1 MYKYS
6 GTLILHHL
14 DSQLLTKNRNIM
26 KSILKIFVLGIA
38 LSLTGCSESDA
49 LINQVL
55 DTVDTESGAILRT
68 IGDLPDLVTVT
79 NESNNFINFQI
90 EVQQGDGSFIPDFSE
105 VNLYIGMY
113 NDQDLLDP
121 LLTDNGDEIGE
132 LFLNSW
138 DASEFVISAN
148 GLPRTDVNL
157 ITQDILD
164 LYVAQES
171 TPAVPSFMA
180 LRFEIV
186 MSDGTIFSTE
196 NVGATISGGIY
207 FNSPFLFKVI
217 FLPV

>member
-6 GTLILHHL
+6 GILILHHL

-68 IGDLPDLVTVT
+68 IWDLPDLVTVT

-90 EVQQGDGSFIPDFSE
+90 EVQQGDGSFVPDFSE

-132 LFLNSW
+132 LSLSTY

-171 TPAVPSFMA
+171 TPAVPSFIA

>member
-1 MYKYS
+1 M
-6 GTLILHHL
+6 
-14 DSQLLTKNRNIM
+14 KN
-26 KSILKIFVLGIA
+26 ILKIFLVGA
-38 LSLTGCSESDA
+38 TLTFTACSESDA

-68 IGDLPDLVTVT
+68 IGDLPDLVTIT
-79 NESNNFINFQI
+79 NEANNFINFEI
-90 EVQQGDGSFIPDFSE
+90 EVQQGDGSFVPEFSE
-105 VNLYIGMY
+105 VNLYVGMY

-121 LLTDNGDEIGE
+121 LLTDNGGDIGE
-132 LFLNSW
+132 LFLQSF
-138 DASEFVISAN
+138 DASEFALSAN
-148 GLPRTDVNL
+148 GLPRTTVNL

-164 LYVAQES
+164 LYTAQEA

-186 MSDGTIFSTE
+186 MSDGTIFSTD

>member
-1 MYKYS
+1 MKNILS
-6 GTLILHHL
+6 IFILALTL
-14 DSQLLTKNRNIM
+14 T
-26 KSILKIFVLGIA
+26 
-38 LSLTGCSESDA
+38 LTGCSESDA

-55 DTVDTESGAILRT
+55 DTVDTETGVVLRT

-79 NESNNFINFQI
+79 NEANNFINTSI
-90 EVQQGDGSFIPDFSE
+90 EVQQGDGSFQPDFQE
-105 VNLYIGMY
+105 VNLYIELF

-121 LLTDNGDEIGE
+121 LLTDNGDAIGE
-132 LFLNSW
+132 LFLQTFEPGDFS
-138 DASEFVISAN
+138 ISSN
-148 GLPRTDVNL
+148 GLPRTDVN
-157 ITQDILD
+157 IIMQDVAD

-186 MSDGTIFSTE
+186 MNDGRIISTD

-217 FLPV
+217 FLPI